1 MARSW
6 GLELCC
12 RKGISSL
19 VLERAETLRATGA
32 GIGIQVNGWRA
43 LDQLEVGDELRKLA
57 MPLSGYV
64 RACLLLPLSIVLNS
78 NKFSLY
84 GWWGQA
90 LVLSLHI
97 AMCLGATFVLWFSFF
112 FWRNRRGVPLLEI
125 YRIIRKITVQKYK
138 EKDKRTENKLK
149 KLDNKTREQLIWT
162 TLAV

>member
-1 MARSW
+1 MAAGADELHGIIIVGGGTC
-6 GLELCC
+6 GLATALALH

-64 RACLLLPLSIVLNS
+64 RACLLLPLSIVFNS

-84 GWWGQA
+84 GW
-90 LVLSLHI
+90 
-97 AMCLGATFVLWFSFF
+97 
-112 FWRNRRGVPLLEI
+112 
-125 YRIIRKITVQKYK
+125 
-138 EKDKRTENKLK
+138 
-149 KLDNKTREQLIWT
+149 
-162 TLAV
+162 